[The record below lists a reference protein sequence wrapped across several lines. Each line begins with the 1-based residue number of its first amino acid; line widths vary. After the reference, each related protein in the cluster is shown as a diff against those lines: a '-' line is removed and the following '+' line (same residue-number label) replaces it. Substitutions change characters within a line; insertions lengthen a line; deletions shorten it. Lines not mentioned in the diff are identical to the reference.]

1 MKLLHVI
8 TTMNPKAGGPSQG
21 LRNINPLLKLAGLD
35 VEVLCLDHP
44 DTNFDAN
51 NPIAKIKL
59 GQGHTSFQYNSKLIP
74 WLRAN
79 LSRYD
84 VVSVHGLWQYN
95 NFAVHKVIREFKH
108 QNLKTPKVVIMPHGM
123 LDPYFQTAA
132 DRKYKSIRNQ
142 IVWHLIQKHAIN
154 AADAIFFTCQEELEL
169 ARTTFRGYKPKNE
182 VNVGYGI
189 QRPPIFTATMKE
201 LFEQSV
207 PALKGKRYWLFLS
220 RIDPKKGIDVMIKSY
235 QQLALE
241 NPDIPDLL
249 IAGPVETPYAKKM
262 VLLADKNE
270 KIHFSGMLTGDVKW
284 GAFYS
289 CDTFILPSHQENY
302 GIAIVEAMACQKPVL
317 ITKKVNIWRE
327 IDLGGGGWIINTP
340 TYNEL
345 YAILN
350 QIGQLSH
357 DEIIAKGKLA
367 FHTFETYFLVD
378 RCYTNFLRGI
388 QNIK

>member
-8 TTMNPKAGGPSQG
+8 TTMNPKSGGPSQG
-21 LRNINPLLKLAGLD
+21 LRNINPFLKLAGLH

-44 DTNFDAN
+44 ESNYDPDNS
-51 NPIAKIKL
+51 ILKIKL
-59 GQGHTSFQYNSKLIP
+59 GGGQTSFQYSSKLLQ
-74 WLRAN
+74 WLRLN
-79 LSRYD
+79 LNNYD
-84 VVSVHGLWQYN
+84 IVSVHGIWQYHN
-95 NFAVHKVIREFKH
+95 YAVYKVIREFKS
-108 QNLKTPKVVIMPHGM
+108 QNLQFPKVVIMPHGM
-123 LDPYFQTAA
+123 LDPYFQTAE

-142 IVWHLIQKHAIN
+142 LVWHLIQKHAIN

-169 ARTTFRGYKPKNE
+169 ARTTFHGYKPKQE

-189 QRPPIFTATMKE
+189 QRPPMFTAIMKE

-207 PALKGKRYWLFLS
+207 TALKGKRYWLFLS
-220 RIDPKKGIDVMIKSY
+220 RIDPKKGIDVLIKSY

-317 ITKKVNIWRE
+317 ITKNVNIWRE

-340 TYNEL
+340 TFNEL
-345 YAILN
+345 YTTLN
-350 QIGQLSH
+350 QLGQLSH

-367 FHTFETYFLVD
+367 FHTFETYFSVEKTYKVFINKL
-378 RCYTNFLRGI
+378 
-388 QNIK
+388 K